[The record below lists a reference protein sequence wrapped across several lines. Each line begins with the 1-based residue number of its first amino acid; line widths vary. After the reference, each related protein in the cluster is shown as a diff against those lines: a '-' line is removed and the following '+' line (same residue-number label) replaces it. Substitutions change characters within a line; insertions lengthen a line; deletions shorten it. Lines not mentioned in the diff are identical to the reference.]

1 MTPASG
7 TFNVSFPIEFK
18 FLIIPESVQSF
29 LRIYKQDIQSLDDF
43 SMIPKHMTLNDPEF
57 HVNFWIPCLC

>member
-18 FLIIPESVQSF
+18 FLIIPESVQS
-29 LRIYKQDIQSLDDF
+29 
-43 SMIPKHMTLNDPEF
+43 
-57 HVNFWIPCLC
+57 CLKTVYGLGFNYNIW